1 MTLITNELIEMR
13 KQLSALEQECSDL
26 WKVRSQGVEQ
36 EVAYDLVNLKR
47 SRLSVQYHDMLRQ
60 VS

>member
-47 SRLSVQYHDMLRQ
+47 SSLSVQYHDMLRQ